1 MQKERKSD
9 AFQEMLAVAKGWL
22 AGRSSEELAELA
34 GAEWEPETKHLSLQ
48 SLNQRLELNAGDW
61 SVSPQPENWHY
72 LILLHYLSIADGTP
86 LSDEMTTFG
95 NLKDGL
101 IRGTKFDRTADTA
114 LAGFLK
120 GREPEQLKEVCRALG
135 AVFRD
140 SNADLCAVFPFLPR
154 YPVIVKMWF
163 ADEEFPASGKMLVS
177 GSADHY
183 LTIEDA
189 VTVGEVMLG
198 RLEETWRRLYM
209 ADRLSDPESE
219 RTPALRG

>member
-9 AFQEMLAVAKGWL
+9 AFQEMLAAAKGWL
-22 AGRSSEELAELA
+22 AGRSPEELAELA
-34 GAEWEPETKHLSLQ
+34 GAEWKPEAKLLSLQ
-48 SLNQRLELNAGDW
+48 SLNQRLELSVADW
-61 SVSPQPENWHY
+61 SVRPQPEEWHY
-72 LILLHYLSIADGTP
+72 LILLHYLSIADGTQ
-86 LSDEMTTFG
+86 LSDEMITFG

-101 IRGTKFDRTADTA
+101 IRGTKFDRTADLA
-114 LAGFLK
+114 LARFLK
-120 GREPEQLKEVCRALG
+120 DREPEQIKAVCRSLG

-198 RLEETWRRLYM
+198 RLEETWRGLY
-209 ADRLSDPESE
+209 ATAHLSDPE
-219 RTPALRG
+219 